1 MNQGFKLRFD
11 QMRESDPTS
20 VDEAGQDTAQL
31 YTTAGHIR
39 NVCFAWP
46 DGKKAFF
53 NYAYLIATEF
63 EPNAEQNLIK
73 LNFSSHQVSLSGY
86 GLEPLF
92 MALLDQLP
100 RLVTAIDDRYALAVE
115 TQSPLVVAIQ
125 VTAENR

>member
-11 QMRESDPTS
+11 QMRENDPTS
-20 VDEAGQDTAQL
+20 VNESGQDMAQL
-31 YTTAGHIR
+31 YATAGHIR
-39 NVCFAWP
+39 NICFAWP

-86 GLEPLF
+86 HLESLF
-92 MALLDQLP
+92 MALLDHLP
-100 RLVTAIDDRYALAVE
+100 RIVTVQDARYALTDE
-115 TQSPLVVAIQ
+115 TQVPIVVDIKLI
-125 VTAENR
+125 TEN